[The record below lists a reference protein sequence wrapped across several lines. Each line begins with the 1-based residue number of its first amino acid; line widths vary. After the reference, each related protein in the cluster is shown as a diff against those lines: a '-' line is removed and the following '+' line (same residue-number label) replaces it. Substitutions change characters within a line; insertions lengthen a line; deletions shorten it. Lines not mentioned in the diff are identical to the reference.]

1 MPELSQKYL
10 FNDRNY
16 LVKKTLMMNEVND
29 ECVDNCRNDI
39 LEWGRGDG
47 INKRRKSN
55 SSLS

>member
-39 LEWGRGDG
+39 LE
-47 INKRRKSN
+47 
-55 SSLS
+55 